1 MVVRGSPKTAQWAV
15 MVRAMKDE
23 DTLLGILATIS
34 NRLGEMHLEP
44 HNYGGDL
51 EEITSKLRDIS
62 EEMEKTNHHL
72 EKMTRVFEAIH
83 GEISG
88 IVP

>member
-1 MVVRGSPKTAQWAV
+1 
-15 MVRAMKDE
+15 
-23 DTLLGILATIS
+23 
-34 NRLGEMHLEP
+34 MHLEP

>member
-1 MVVRGSPKTAQWAV
+1 

-23 DTLLGILATIS
+23 ETLLGILATIS
-34 NRLGEMHLEP
+34 NRLVEMDIES
-44 HNYGGDL
+44 HNYGDDL
-51 EEITSKLRDIS
+51 EEITSKLRNIS

-83 GEISG
+83 DEISG
-88 IVP
+88 IVT